1 MKLTDEREIMAPREA
16 VWAGITD
23 PETLKTCIPGCEEMT
38 GSVEEGFEAVVVQ
51 KVGPVKAKFK
61 GQVTLSDVVEGES
74 CTISGEG
81 KGGPAGFAKGSSKV
95 TLSEI
100 PGGTRLGYDVEAK
113 VGGKLAQLGG
123 RVVDGVATRM
133 ADQFFDRFKAEV
145 EGPGAAAPP
154 TAPAPAA
161 AAAPATGP
169 STTVDAPAAEAS
181 TTGPSTTTDAPS
193 APPEPATSAGVSPAA
208 AGEAHPQGATSAPA
222 TAGVSAEPAPAELAA
237 EAEPKPEKKGWLRR
251 LIS

>member
-23 PETLKTCIPGCEEMT
+23 PGTLKACIPGCEEMT
-38 GSVEEGFEAVVVQ
+38 GSVEEGFDAVVVQ

-61 GQVTLSDVVEGES
+61 GHVTLEDVVEGQS
-74 CTISGEG
+74 CTIVGEG
-81 KGGPAGFAKGSSKV
+81 KGGPAGFAKGTAKV
-95 TLSEI
+95 TLDEI

-145 EGPGAAAPP
+145 EGQGA
-154 TAPAPAA
+154 
-161 AAAPATGP
+161 
-169 STTVDAPAAEAS
+169 APAAEPTAA
-181 TTGPSTTTDAPS
+181 TAPAAPAPGAGASTTTDAPGE
-193 APPEPATSAGVSPAA
+193 PPEPATS
-208 AGEAHPQGATSAPA
+208 EAHPQGATSAPA
-222 TAGVSAEPAPAELAA
+222 TADVGARPADATVAAEP
-237 EAEPKPEKKGWLRR
+237 EPEPEKKGWLRR